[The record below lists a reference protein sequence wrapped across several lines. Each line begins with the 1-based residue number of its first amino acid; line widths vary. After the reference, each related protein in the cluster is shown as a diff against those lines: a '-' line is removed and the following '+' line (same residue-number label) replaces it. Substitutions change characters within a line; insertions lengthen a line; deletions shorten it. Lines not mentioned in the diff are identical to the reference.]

1 MSTNTIMDTSIS
13 PNEYPIIDKL
23 DVSEGVKNCGSYPL
37 FMNLLGDFYKLIDI
51 KSNRIE
57 ELLNTNNIREY
68 VVEVHNLKN
77 TTRMIGALE
86 LSSMFYTL
94 ELAGKANDLKTINE
108 LNTNTL
114 NYLRSYKLILEPYR
128 TNNSITKKAV
138 PFKLIKKH
146 TIYLHDAVDN
156 FDLDEADKYMRLLE
170 TYIVPEK
177 IERLIN
183 SLSSYLADVAMEKVL
198 SISEELITILDGMED
213 RRATIMLVD
222 DDEISSKAVATILQ
236 DEFYVMTATSGD
248 QLFMQLHEYLPHLV
262 LLDVQLPEMDGHA
275 IIQILKS
282 NPLYA
287 DIPVIFLT
295 SDEEESDEIQGLTE
309 GAIDYIKKPFRKNV
323 ATQRIRRILE
333 LSYLQNHLK
342 SEVARQTAVAEERRM
357 RVERM
362 SLQMVQTLANTI
374 DAKDP
379 YTNGHSMRVA
389 KYSVM
394 IAKRMGYTN
403 ESLEQVQYAALL
415 HDIGKIGIPEAII
428 NKTSKL
434 TDEEYELIKTHP
446 TIGGNILSEITEIP
460 DIAIGARWHH
470 ERYDGKGY
478 PDSLANTDI
487 PEIARIIGVA
497 DTYDAM
503 TSKRSY
509 RDVLPQGVVRAEIEK
524 GKHTQF
530 DPEIADIMIQIIDED
545 KEYILHE

>member
-1 MSTNTIMDTSIS
+1 
-13 PNEYPIIDKL
+13 
-23 DVSEGVKNCGSYPL
+23 
-37 FMNLLGDFYKLIDI
+37 
-51 KSNRIE
+51 
-57 ELLNTNNIREY
+57 
-68 VVEVHNLKN
+68 
-77 TTRMIGALE
+77 
-86 LSSMFYTL
+86 MFYTL
-94 ELAGKANDLKTINE
+94 ELAGKANDIKTINE

-146 TIYLHDAVDN
+146 TIYLHDAVDS
-156 FDLDEADKYMRLLE
+156 FDLDEADKYMHLLE

-248 QLFMQLHEYLPHLV
+248 QLFMQLHEYLPHLI

-509 RDVLPQGVVRAEIEK
+509 RDVLPQAVVRAEIEK